1 MFEDYKKYQRCDIS
15 PTILWE
21 YDTESPA
28 WDWQKMAVRVVQRV
42 IQYGDVNDYYAMLQL
57 YGGFQNVAE
66 IVKKIPVLSPKDLNW
81 ACFLFKIKK
90 EDTLCYTR
98 KYSGKKLFNS

>member
-1 MFEDYKKYQRCDIS
+1 MRFDDYETYPKQKIS

-81 ACFLFKIKK
+81 ACFLFIIKK
-90 EDTLCYTR
+90 EDTLCYKRAVR
-98 KYSGKKLFNS
+98 KNQD

>member
-1 MFEDYKKYQRCDIS
+1 MRFDDYETYPKQKIS

-42 IQYGDVNDYYAMLQL
+42 IQ
-57 YGGFQNVAE
+57 
-66 IVKKIPVLSPKDLNW
+66 
-81 ACFLFKIKK
+81 
-90 EDTLCYTR
+90 
-98 KYSGKKLFNS
+98 